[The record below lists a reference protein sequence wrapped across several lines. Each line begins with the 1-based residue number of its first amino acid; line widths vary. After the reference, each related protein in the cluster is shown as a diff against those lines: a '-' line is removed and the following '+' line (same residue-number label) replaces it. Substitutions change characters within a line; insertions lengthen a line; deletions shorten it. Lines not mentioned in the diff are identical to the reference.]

1 VSAAVSVIEVRD
13 VWKRYRRP
21 HQQVNSLKEAAV
33 AFLRGRSGYEEFWAL
48 KDVSFSVEPGEAIGL
63 VGPNGSG
70 KSTLLGL
77 MARVLKQTRGSID
90 VEGRVCPLLELGTG
104 FHLEL
109 SGREN
114 VFLNAS
120 LLGLRNRETAARYGD
135 IVDFAEL
142 HDVMDAP
149 VKTYSTGMIIR
160 LGFSVAVH
168 LDPDVLLIDEVLGVG
183 DEHFQHKSFDRLL
196 QFKEEGKTIFVVSHN
211 LNAVKQL
218 CERAIW
224 LDRGRVI
231 KDTDSEEVIT
241 KYRAA
246 VEAWERSLEE
256 ARARDAR
263 PS

>member
-1 VSAAVSVIEVRD
+1 MSHRVSAIEVRD

-21 HQQVNSLKEAAV
+21 HKQVNSLKEAVV
-33 AFLRGRSGYEEFWAL
+33 AFLRGQSGYEEFWAL
-48 KDVSFSVEPGEAIGL
+48 KNISFSVEPGEAIGL

-77 MARVLKQTRGSID
+77 MARVLKQTRGSIR

-120 LLGLRNRETAARYGD
+120 LLGLGRRETARRYRD
-135 IVDFAEL
+135 IVEFAEL
-142 HDVMDAP
+142 PDVMDAP
-149 VKTYSTGMIIR
+149 VKTYSTGMVIR
-160 LGFSVAVH
+160 LGFSIAVH
-168 LDPDVLLIDEVLGVG
+168 LDPDVLLIDEVLSVG
-183 DEHFQHKSFDRLL
+183 DEHFQHKSFQRLL
-196 QFKEEGKTIFVVSHN
+196 EFKREGKTLFVVSHN
-211 LNAVKQL
+211 LDAVKQL

-231 KDTDSEEVIT
+231 KDTDSGEVVT

-246 VEAWERSLEE
+246 VQAWERSLEE